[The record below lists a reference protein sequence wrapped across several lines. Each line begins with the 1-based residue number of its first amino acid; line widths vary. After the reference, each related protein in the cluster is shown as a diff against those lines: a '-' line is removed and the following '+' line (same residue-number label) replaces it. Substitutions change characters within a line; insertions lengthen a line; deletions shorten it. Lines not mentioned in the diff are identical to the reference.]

1 MQQVIDALM
10 SRPFLTL
17 GLGAFLSGVALFYL
31 VMQRTRKH
39 RIEKAGHAE
48 R

>member
-1 MQQVIDALM
+1 MQNILDSLTA
-10 SRPFLTL
+10 RPLLTL

-39 RIEKAGHAE
+39 RINQAE
-48 R
+48 GRNG